1 MAPLVVLITVTL
13 LLLAAGAAGVRRL
26 RPWPV
31 ALRGAL
37 AAMFTLTG
45 LSHFVGMRADLISMV
60 PPALP
65 EPALLVTVTGI
76 LELAGAAG
84 LLWRPTAPWAA
95 AGLSALL
102 VAMFPANVYAAVAG
116 LTLDGEPAMALLPRT
131 LLQVLFLGA
140 TLTVLVWYVRH
151 RRSATAHGAAT
162 GAVGGDPSRPAVTV

>member
-1 MAPLVVLITVTL
+1 MAPLVVLTTVTL

-31 ALRGAL
+31 ALRGGL

-60 PPALP
+60 PPVLP

-84 LLWRPTAPWAA
+84 LLWRPTALWAA
-95 AGLSALL
+95 AGLSTLL

-131 LLQVLFLGA
+131 LLQVVFLGA
-140 TLTVLVWYVRH
+140 TLAVLAWHVRQ
-151 RRSATAHGAAT
+151 RRSAAAT
-162 GAVGGDPSRPAVTV
+162 GAVRGDPATPVVSV

>member
-1 MAPLVVLITVTL
+1 MAPIVVLTTVTL

-31 ALRGAL
+31 ALRGGL

-60 PPALP
+60 PPGLP

-76 LELAGAAG
+76 LELAGAVG

-95 AGLSALL
+95 AGLAALL

-131 LLQVLFLGA
+131 LLQVVFLGA
-140 TLTVLVWYVRH
+140 TLAVLAWHVRR
-151 RRSATAHGAAT
+151 RRSATAT
-162 GAVGGDPSRPAVTV
+162 GAVRGDPATPVARV

>member
-1 MAPLVVLITVTL
+1 MAPLVVLTTVTL

-31 ALRGAL
+31 ALRGGL

-60 PPALP
+60 PPGLP

-140 TLTVLVWYVRH
+140 TLTVLVWHVRH
-151 RRSATAHGAAT
+151 RRSATAT